1 MEFTPEETEKLKA
14 MMMFVIKKKHNQ
26 SGGHSGFHVS
36 DLNPILED
44 MEKEGKIQV
53 RRTINLD
60 RYFLTKKQYNVR

>member
-1 MEFTPEETEKLKA
+1 MEFTAEEMEKLKA
-14 MMMFVIKKKHNQ
+14 MMMFVIKKMHNQ

-44 MEKEGKIQV
+44 MEKDGQIQV

-60 RYFLTKKQYNVR
+60 RYFLKTKS